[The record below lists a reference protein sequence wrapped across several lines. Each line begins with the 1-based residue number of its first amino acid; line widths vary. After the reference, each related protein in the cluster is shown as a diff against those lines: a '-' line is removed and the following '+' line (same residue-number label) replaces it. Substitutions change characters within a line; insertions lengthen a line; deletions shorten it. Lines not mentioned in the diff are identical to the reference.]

1 MGEFKVDM
9 FNGQGILLY
18 SNGNKTIGT
27 WENNKRNG
35 IELLF
40 NNKGQIFFRVYE
52 NNTLVQEKQIDGN
65 EFLKDFKNFNQE
77 QIMEYMSNFYIKQL
91 KKRGKDP
98 LLFKKGDIVSIKV
111 IKIKE
116 DGKVEFSLQ

>member
-1 MGEFKVDM
+1 MGEFKADM
-9 FNGQGILLY
+9 FSGQGILLY

-40 NNKGQIFFRVYE
+40 NNKGQIYFRVYE
-52 NNTLVQEKQIDGN
+52 NNTLVQEKKIDGT

-77 QIMEYMSNFYIKQL
+77 QIMEYMNNFYIKQL
-91 KKRGKDP
+91 KKK
-98 LLFKKGDIVSIKV
+98 
-111 IKIKE
+111 
-116 DGKVEFSLQ
+116 